1 MNDVLGTCDG
11 LRKCR
16 VDLKPPAPLALTR
29 WADILSLSS
38 SSGCLEPVDFPCRS
52 SGPSL
57 SKQADAHLMMFTGL
71 PRCRSKRES
80 CNVSRYWMVPRR
92 VCAEHKQKI
101 RLKYWTSMIYQ
112 AN

>member
-57 SKQADAHLMMFTGL
+57 SKQADAHLMMFTVSQGAA
-71 PRCRSKRES
+71 RSVNHATFLGTGWCHEG
-80 CNVSRYWMVPRR
+80 CVQNTNRR
-92 VCAEHKQKI
+92 
-101 RLKYWTSMIYQ
+101 SG
-112 AN
+112 